1 MKKIFNV
8 VGKRRFLFLLFL
20 VFTTQISLNAY
31 SQDKSLTFSLKNATL
46 KEIINEIRKLSDYDF
61 VYRDVNLEAF
71 KRRDVSYKDAAIDA
85 VLIDCLRG
93 TGLTYEI
100 NGKTIII
107 RKESPKEEN
116 QKMKTV
122 TGKVTDERGEVL
134 PGVTIMIKGTALGTA
149 TDADGNYKL
158 NVPAE
163 GEQVLSFSFVG
174 MKTRE
179 IAVADKTKIDV
190 KMEEDS
196 ETLDDVVVTGIFT
209 KAKESYTGAVTSV
222 STKELK
228 MYKGQNL
235 LATLRNIDPSINV
248 VMDNALGSN
257 PNVVPEINIRGNSSL
272 PMSVEE
278 LNQQAS
284 KQLNAPLV
292 IMDGFE
298 ISLQK
303 LMDFNDEEI
312 ESINILKDASAT
324 AIYGSRGANGVIVVT
339 TKAPQG
345 GKLRIYAQGGINI
358 EIPDL
363 SSYDMLN
370 ARDKLELERIVGLY
384 DDEEDVTN
392 DRKLKELYNTLYSDV
407 LRGVDTYWLSEPVR
421 TGIGQKYNLRLEGGG
436 DAFRWGANLSYNTIQ
451 GAMKASER
459 NTFSGS
465 VMLSYTLKNVIFK
478 NQTIIDINKGVE
490 SKYGTFSDY
499 VNMNPYYRTKDE
511 NGQYIKTYKE
521 KGLNIPNPLYD
532 ANLNTINEK
541 KYTTITNNFSI
552 EWNIANALKLRAQLG
567 LQKQTNT
574 SDYYLPADHTE
585 FDTYNG
591 SDSYFR
597 KGKYVYGTGED
608 MNIDGNATLSYSKV
622 FAEKHQVY
630 AGFDYSIS
638 QRKNHFYEFT
648 VEGFS
653 DEKLDFLSN
662 ALQYEKNGVPK
673 GTEELSRRIGFTGN
687 VNYIYDNR
695 YFADFSYRVDG
706 SSLFG
711 TKNKFAP
718 FWSAGIGW
726 NVHNE
731 SFLRDHRVVN
741 TLRVRGS
748 YGETGSQQFSSY
760 QALSTFNYYT
770 GKRYIIWNGAEL
782 MGLGNEKLKWQV
794 TKQIN
799 GGVEVGLFDN
809 RVSASF
815 DIYNKKTSNLLSQM
829 DLPLAN
835 GFSSFVD
842 NVGEVKNVGYEVM
855 LSGYLMRNTQQEIMW
870 SVTTK
875 LAYNKDE
882 ITKLSAAIKRQTELY
897 KAQDVDVNQLLYEG
911 YSKNSIWAVPSL
923 GIDPS
928 TGAEIFLD
936 KNGNITEKWNP
947 SDKRYF
953 GVSEPKYRGNLS
965 SLFSWK
971 DLSVN
976 LSFAF
981 QWGGQQYNETL
992 LSKVEVTDATINK
1005 NNVDKRVY
1013 KNRWQKAGD
1022 IKEFKG
1028 YGSSK
1033 TRSSSRFVMDDK
1045 VFQFQSA
1052 IVQYRWHSDYLLK
1065 KWSIETINIGANM
1078 SDIFYISSIKR
1089 ERGTSYP
1096 FARRVAL
1103 TLSLMF

>member
-8 VGKRRFLFLLFL
+8 AGKRRFLFLLFL

-85 VLIDCLRG
+85 VLTDCLRG

-222 STKELK
+222 SAKELK

-465 VMLSYTLKNVIFK
+465 VTLSYTLKNVIFK

-835 GFSSFVD
+835 VD

-1052 IVQYRWHSDYLLK
+1052 SVQYRWHSDYLLK

>member
-85 VLIDCLRG
+85 VLTDCLRG

-222 STKELK
+222 SAKELK

-465 VMLSYTLKNVIFK
+465 VTLSYTLKNVIFK

-1052 IVQYRWHSDYLLK
+1052 SVQYRWHSDYLLK

>member
-85 VLIDCLRG
+85 VLTDCLRG

-107 RKESPKEEN
+107 RKESSKEVN

-222 STKELK
+222 SAKELK

-248 VMDNALGSN
+248 VMNNALGSN

-272 PMSVEE
+272 PMSVKE

-339 TKAPQG
+339 TKAPQR

-384 DDEEDVTN
+384 DDEEDVTH

-465 VMLSYTLKNVIFK
+465 VTLSYTLKNVIFK

-574 SDYYLPADHTE
+574 SDYYLPADHTK

-608 MNIDGNATLSYSKV
+608 INIDGNATLSYSKV

-741 TLRVRGS
+741 TLRLRGS

-815 DIYNKKTSNLLSQM
+815 DMYNKKTSNLLSQM

-855 LSGYLMRNTQQEIMW
+855 LSAYLMRNTQQEIMW

-1052 IVQYRWHSDYLLK
+1052 SVQYRWHSDYLLK

>member
-8 VGKRRFLFLLFL
+8 VGKRWFLFLLFL

-31 SQDKSLTFSLKNATL
+31 SQGKSLTFSLKNATL

-85 VLIDCLRG
+85 VLTDCLRG
-93 TGLTYEI
+93 TGLAYEI

-179 IAVADKTKIDV
+179 IAVAGKTKIDV

-222 STKELK
+222 SAKELK

-345 GKLRIYAQGGINI
+345 GKLRIYAQGGLNI

-384 DDEEDVTN
+384 DDEEDVTR

-465 VMLSYTLKNVIFK
+465 VTLSYTLKNVIFK

-855 LSGYLMRNTQQEIMW
+855 LSGYLMRNTQQEIIW

-992 LSKVEVTDATINK
+992 LSKVEVTDATIYK

-1013 KNRWQKAGD
+1013 KNRWQKAGE

-1033 TRSSSRFVMDDK
+1033 TRASSRFVMDDK

-1052 IVQYRWHSDYLLK
+1052 SVQYRWHSDYLLK

>member
-85 VLIDCLRG
+85 VLTDCLRG

-222 STKELK
+222 SAKELK

-235 LATLRNIDPSINV
+235 LGTLRNIDPSINV

-384 DDEEDVTN
+384 DDEEDVTH

-465 VMLSYTLKNVIFK
+465 VTLSYTLKNVIFK

-1052 IVQYRWHSDYLLK
+1052 SVQYRWHSDYLLK

>member
-85 VLIDCLRG
+85 VLTDCLRG

-222 STKELK
+222 SAKELK

-465 VMLSYTLKNVIFK
+465 VTLSYTLKNVIFK

-882 ITKLSAAIKRQTELY
+882 ITKLSAAIKQQTELY
-897 KAQDVDVNQLLYEG
+897 KAQDTDVNQLLYEG

-936 KNGNITEKWNP
+936 KNGNITGKWNP

-992 LSKVEVTDATINK
+992 LSKVEVTDATIDR

-1052 IVQYRWHSDYLLK
+1052 SVQYRWHSDYLLK

>member
-8 VGKRRFLFLLFL
+8 AGKRRFLFLLFL

-71 KRRDVSYKDAAIDA
+71 KRRDVSYKDAVIDA
-85 VLIDCLRG
+85 VLTDCLRG

-107 RKESPKEEN
+107 RKESPKEVN

-179 IAVADKTKIDV
+179 IVVADKTKIDV

-222 STKELK
+222 SAKELK

-248 VMDNALGSN
+248 VMNNALGSN

-272 PMSVEE
+272 PMSVKE

-298 ISLQK
+298 ISLEK

-345 GKLRIYAQGGINI
+345 GKLKIYAQGGINI

-384 DDEEDVTN
+384 DDEKDVTR

-465 VMLSYTLKNVIFK
+465 VTLSYTLKNVIFK
-478 NQTIIDINKGVE
+478 NQTIVDINKGVE
-490 SKYGTFSDY
+490 SKYGTFYNY

-511 NGQYIKTYKE
+511 NGQYIKRYKE
-521 KGLNIPNPLYD
+521 KGFNIPNPLYN
-532 ANLNTINEK
+532 ANLNTIDEK

-552 EWNIANALKLRAQLG
+552 EWNIADALKLRAQLG

-574 SDYYLPADHTE
+574 SDYYLPADHTS

-597 KGKYVYGTGED
+597 KGEYVYGTGED
-608 MNIDGNATLSYSKV
+608 INIDGNATLSYSKV

-630 AGFDYSIS
+630 AGFDYSVS
-638 QRKNHFYEFT
+638 QRKNHFYKFT

-673 GTEELSRRIGFTGN
+673 GTEELSRRVGFTGN

-815 DIYNKKTSNLLSQM
+815 DMYNKKTSNLLSQM

-835 GFSSFVD
+835 GFSSYVD

-855 LSGYLMRNTQQEIMW
+855 LSGYLMRNTQREIIW

-882 ITKLSAAIKRQTELY
+882 ITKLSAAIKQQTELY
-897 KAQDVDVNQLLYEG
+897 KAQDTDVNQLLYEG

-936 KNGNITEKWNP
+936 KNGNITGKWNP

-992 LSKVEVTDATINK
+992 LSKVEVTDATIDR

-1052 IVQYRWHSDYLLK
+1052 SVQYRWHSDYLLK

>member
-85 VLIDCLRG
+85 VLTDCLRG
-93 TGLTYEI
+93 TGLAYEI

-222 STKELK
+222 SAKELK

-345 GKLRIYAQGGINI
+345 GKLRIYAQGGLNI

-384 DDEEDVTN
+384 DDEKDVTR

-465 VMLSYTLKNVIFK
+465 VTLSYTLKNVIFK

-815 DIYNKKTSNLLSQM
+815 DMYSKKTSNLLSQM

-1052 IVQYRWHSDYLLK
+1052 SVQYRWHSDYLLK

>member
-85 VLIDCLRG
+85 VLTDCLRG

-134 PGVTIMIKGTALGTA
+134 PGVTIMINGTALGTA

-158 NVPAE
+158 NVPVE

-222 STKELK
+222 SAKELK

-465 VMLSYTLKNVIFK
+465 VTLSYTLKNVIFK

-1052 IVQYRWHSDYLLK
+1052 SVQYRWHSDYLLK

>member
-1052 IVQYRWHSDYLLK
+1052 SVQYRWHSDYLLK

>member
-31 SQDKSLTFSLKNATL
+31 SQGKSLTFSLKNATL

-85 VLIDCLRG
+85 VLTDCLRG
-93 TGLTYEI
+93 TGLAYEI

-179 IAVADKTKIDV
+179 IAVAGKTKIDV

-222 STKELK
+222 SAKELK

-345 GKLRIYAQGGINI
+345 GKLRIYAQGGLNI

-384 DDEEDVTN
+384 DDEEDVTR

-465 VMLSYTLKNVIFK
+465 VTLSYTLKNVIFK

-855 LSGYLMRNTQQEIMW
+855 LSGYLMRNTQQEIIW

-992 LSKVEVTDATINK
+992 LSKVEVTDATIYK

-1013 KNRWQKAGD
+1013 KNRWQKAGE

-1033 TRSSSRFVMDDK
+1033 TRASSRFVMDDK

-1052 IVQYRWHSDYLLK
+1052 SVQYRWHSDYLLK

>member
-1 MKKIFNV
+1 MKKNCNLV
-8 VGKRRFLFLLFL
+8 RKRCFLFFLFL
-20 VFTTQISLNAY
+20 VFTTPFCQRVY
-31 SQDKSLTFSLKNATL
+31 SQEMKLSFSLKNATL
-46 KEIINEIRKLSDYDF
+46 KDVINEIKRVSVYDF
-61 VYRDVNLEAF
+61 VYSDPQLKSFRQRDVAF
-71 KRRDVSYKDAAIDA
+71 KDATIRQ
-85 VLIDCLRG
+85 VLDDCLKD
-93 TGLTYEI
+93 TELEYTI
-100 NGKTIII
+100 NGNTIVLKLKSTKIDD
-107 RKESPKEEN
+107 ESLKY
-116 QKMKTV
+116 V
-122 TGKVTDERGEVL
+122 SGVVTDASGNPL
-134 PGVTIMIKGTALGTA
+134 PGATLLIKGTTTGMA
-149 TDADGNYKL
+149 TNANGEYKIG
-158 NVPAE
+158 VPKN
-163 GEQVLSFSFVG
+163 GECTLIFSFMG
-174 MKTRE
+174 MKTQY
-179 IAVADKTKIDV
+179 VKVGNKTKIDV

-222 STKELK
+222 SAKELK

-465 VMLSYTLKNVIFK
+465 VTLSYTLKNVIFK

-1052 IVQYRWHSDYLLK
+1052 SVQYRWHSDYLLK

>member
-31 SQDKSLTFSLKNATL
+31 SQDKSLIFSLKNATL

-85 VLIDCLRG
+85 VLTDCLRG

-222 STKELK
+222 SAKELK

-465 VMLSYTLKNVIFK
+465 VTLSYTLKNVIFK

-1052 IVQYRWHSDYLLK
+1052 SVQYRWHSDYLLK

>member
-85 VLIDCLRG
+85 VLTDCLRG

-158 NVPAE
+158 NVPVE

-222 STKELK
+222 SAKELK

-324 AIYGSRGANGVIVVT
+324 AIYGSRGATGVIVVT

-345 GKLRIYAQGGINI
+345 GNLRIYAQGGINI

-465 VMLSYTLKNVIFK
+465 VTLSYTLKNVIFK

-1052 IVQYRWHSDYLLK
+1052 SVQYRWHSDYLLK

>member
-8 VGKRRFLFLLFL
+8 AGKRRFLFLLFL

-85 VLIDCLRG
+85 VLTDCLRG

-222 STKELK
+222 SAKELK

-465 VMLSYTLKNVIFK
+465 VTLSYTLKNVIFK

-1052 IVQYRWHSDYLLK
+1052 SVQYRWHSDYLLK

>member
-8 VGKRRFLFLLFL
+8 AGKRRFLFLLFL

-71 KRRDVSYKDAAIDA
+71 KRCDVSYKDAAIDA
-85 VLIDCLRG
+85 VLTDCLRG

-107 RKESPKEEN
+107 RKESPKEVN

-122 TGKVTDERGEVL
+122 TGKITDERGEVL

-222 STKELK
+222 SAKELK

-339 TKAPQG
+339 TKVPQG

-384 DDEEDVTN
+384 DDEEDVTR

-465 VMLSYTLKNVIFK
+465 VTLSYTLKNVIFK

-541 KYTTITNNFSI
+541 EYTTITNNFSI

-741 TLRVRGS
+741 TLRLRGS

-815 DIYNKKTSNLLSQM
+815 DMYNKKTSNLLSQM

-835 GFSSFVD
+835 GFSSYVD

-1052 IVQYRWHSDYLLK
+1052 SVQYRWHSDYLLK

>member
-85 VLIDCLRG
+85 VLTDCLRG

-158 NVPAE
+158 NVPVE

-222 STKELK
+222 SAKELK

-465 VMLSYTLKNVIFK
+465 VTLSYTLKNVIFK

-1052 IVQYRWHSDYLLK
+1052 SVQYRWHSDYLLK

>member
-85 VLIDCLRG
+85 VLTDCLRG

-158 NVPAE
+158 NVPVE

-222 STKELK
+222 SAKELK

-465 VMLSYTLKNVIFK
+465 VTLSYTLKNVIFK

-1052 IVQYRWHSDYLLK
+1052 SVQYRWHSDYLLK

-1096 FARRVAL
+1096 FASRVAL

>member
-1 MKKIFNV
+1 MKKIFDV
-8 VGKRRFLFLLFL
+8 TGRGRFLFLLFL
-20 VFTTQISLNAY
+20 VFTTQISLSAY
-31 SQDKSLTFSLKNATL
+31 SQDKKLTFALKNASL
-46 KEIINEIRKLSDYDF
+46 KEIVNEIRKLSDYDF

-71 KRRDVSYKDAAIDA
+71 TRRDVSYKDAT
-85 VLIDCLRG
+85 VNEVMTDCLKG
-93 TGLTYEI
+93 TGLAYAI

-107 RKESPKEEN
+107 RKENEKKEAR
-116 QKMKTV
+116 KTKTV
-122 TGKVTDERGEVL
+122 SGKVTDVKGEVL
-134 PGVTIMIKGTALGTA
+134 PGVTVMIKGTTLGTA
-149 TDADGNYKL
+149 TDGEGMYRL
-158 NVPAE
+158 EVPVE

-174 MKTRE
+174 MKTQE
-179 IAVADKTKIDV
+179 ITVGDKTKIDV
-190 KMEEDS
+190 KLEEDA

-209 KAKESYTGAVTSV
+209 KARESYTGAVTSV
-222 STKELK
+222 SAKELK

-257 PNVVPEINIRGNSSL
+257 PNVIPEINIRGNSSL

-312 ESINILKDASAT
+312 ENINILKDASAT

-345 GKLRIYAQGGINI
+345 GKLRIYVQGGINI
-358 EIPDL
+358 EMPDL

-384 DDEEDVTN
+384 SDDKDVEYN
-392 DRKLKELYNTLYSDV
+392 RNLQELYSKLYAEV

-421 TGIGQKYNLRLEGGG
+421 TGVGQKYNLRLEGGG

-451 GAMKASER
+451 GAMKTSER

-490 SKYGTFSDY
+490 SKYGSFSNY
-499 VNMNPYYRTKDE
+499 VNMNPYYRPKDE
-511 NGQYIKTYKE
+511 NGEYIKVYNE
-521 KGLNIPNPLYD
+521 KGLKIYNPLYD
-532 ANLNTINEK
+532 AHLNTINQN

-552 EWNIANALKLRAQLG
+552 EWNIVDALKVRAQLG
-567 LQKQTNT
+567 LQKQMND
-574 SDYYLPADHTE
+574 SDYYLPADHTS
-585 FDTYNG
+585 FDNNKG

-597 KGKYVYGTGED
+597 KGKYQYGTGED
-608 MNIDGNATLSYSKV
+608 VNIDGNATLSYSKV
-622 FAEKHQVY
+622 FAEKHQIY
-630 AGFDYSIS
+630 AGFDYSVS
-638 QRKNHFYEFT
+638 QRKSHSYEFT

-662 ALQYEKNGVPK
+662 ALQYEKNGVPN
-673 GTEELSRRIGFTGN
+673 GSEELSRRIGFTGN
-687 VNYIYDNR
+687 LNYIYDNR
-695 YFADFSYRVDG
+695 YFIDMSYRIDG

-718 FWSAGIGW
+718 FWSVGMGW
-726 NVHNE
+726 NIHNE
-731 SFLRDHRVVN
+731 KFFQDHQIVN
-741 TLRVRGS
+741 TLRIRGS
-748 YGETGSQQFSSY
+748 YGETGSQQFQSY
-760 QALSTFNYYT
+760 QALSTFKYYT

-794 TKQIN
+794 TKQID
-799 GGVEVGLFDN
+799 GGIEIGLLDN
-809 RVSASF
+809 RISASF
-815 DIYNKKTSNLLSQM
+815 DMYSKKTSNLLSQM

-835 GFSSFVD
+835 GFSSFAD
-842 NVGEVKNVGYEVM
+842 NVGEVKNVGFEAI
-855 LSGYLMRNTQQEIMW
+855 LSGYLMRDTHREIIW
-870 SVTTK
+870 SVTSK

-882 ITKLSAAIKRQTELY
+882 ITKLSEAIKRQTELA
-897 KAQDVDVNQLLYEG
+897 KAQEVEINELLYEG

-928 TGAEIFLD
+928 TGKEIYLD
-936 KNGNITEKWNP
+936 RNGNITNTWNP
-947 SDKRYF
+947 SDKQYF
-953 GVSEPKYRGNLS
+953 GVTEPKYRGNLS
-965 SLFSWK
+965 SLFAWK
-971 DLSVN
+971 DLSIN

-992 LSKVEVTDATINK
+992 LKKVEVTDTYINK
-1005 NNVDKRVY
+1005 YNVDKRVY
-1013 KNRWQKAGD
+1013 KNRWQKPGD

-1028 YGSSK
+1028 YGSSATK
-1033 TRSSSRFVMDDK
+1033 ATSRFVMDDK

-1052 IVQYRWHSDYLLK
+1052 SVQYRWHSDYLLK

-1096 FARRVAL
+1096 FARRVSL

>member
-20 VFTTQISLNAY
+20 VLTTQISLNVY

-85 VLIDCLRG
+85 VLTDCLRG

-158 NVPAE
+158 NVPVE

-222 STKELK
+222 SAKELK

-465 VMLSYTLKNVIFK
+465 VTLSYTLKNVIFK

-1052 IVQYRWHSDYLLK
+1052 SVQYRWHSDYLLK